1 MRLQL
6 MGRATRI
13 YIYSYIIGNI
23 FISIVTIE
31 TLSGILESL
40 PGKLLGITC
49 TFIYEEMLISY
60 AFWTMCFSVCIKHF
74 CTKSRLVLSILDFFA
89 ITCSNLPVVHGDHS
103 KKKRCVK
110 IVKYIFHIVKL
121 TKKAPRG
128 SIYGLTVVVP

>member
-13 YIYSYIIGNI
+13 YIYFYIIGNI
-23 FISIVTIE
+23 FISPVTIE
-31 TLSGILESL
+31 ALSGILESL

-60 AFWTMCFSVCIKHF
+60 AFWTMCFSVCIKKTF
-74 CTKSRLVLSILDFFA
+74 CTKSRPVLSILDFFE

-103 KKKRCVK
+103 KKKKGALR
-110 IVKYIFHIVKL
+110 YM
-121 TKKAPRG
+121 
-128 SIYGLTVVVP
+128 

>member
-31 TLSGILESL
+31 ALSGILESL

-60 AFWTMCFSVCIKHF
+60 T
-74 CTKSRLVLSILDFFA
+74 
-89 ITCSNLPVVHGDHS
+89 HS
-103 KKKRCVK
+103 GQCVSLC
-110 IVKYIFHIVKL
+110 V
-121 TKKAPRG
+121 
-128 SIYGLTVVVP
+128 

>member
-31 TLSGILESL
+31 ALSGILESL

-49 TFIYEEMLISY
+49 TLIYEEMLISY
-60 AFWTMCFSVCIKHF
+60 AFWTMCFSVCIKTLLHE
-74 CTKSRLVLSILDFFA
+74 IQA
-89 ITCSNLPVVHGDHS
+89 
-103 KKKRCVK
+103 CV
-110 IVKYIFHIVKL
+110 ID
-121 TKKAPRG
+121 T
-128 SIYGLTVVVP
+128 